1 MSRLENTGAL
11 CIISDSHDT
20 DDEFNL
26 YNCFED
32 VQSDGTSDDFSFIK
46 HKVVEFRGYLN
57 KIRSERPLA
66 VANSNENT
74 SQSLALR
81 CTSTDNN
88 DNDSAKFE
96 KTLQESDESRPEGT
110 LEDNQEIYESK
121 AEESKE
127 KHQNKL
133 NSTFINCVLR
143 I

>member
-1 MSRLENTGAL
+1 MSRSENTGAL
-11 CIISDSHDT
+11 CIISDS
-20 DDEFNL
+20 DDKFNL

-66 VANSNENT
+66 VANSNENS
-74 SQSLALR
+74 SQSLALG

-88 DNDSAKFE
+88 DDDTEKFE
-96 KTLQESDESRPEGT
+96 KTLQESDESTAEGT
-110 LEDNQEIYESK
+110 LEDNQEEIHESK

-127 KHQNKL
+127 KTPK
-133 NSTFINCVLR
+133 
-143 I
+143 

>member
-66 VANSNENT
+66 VVKCNENT
-74 SQSLALR
+74 SKSLALG

-88 DNDSAKFE
+88 DDGSEKFE
-96 KTLQESDESRPEGT
+96 KTLQKSDESTAEGT
-110 LEDNQEIYESK
+110 LEDNQE
-121 AEESKE
+121 
-127 KHQNKL
+127 
-133 NSTFINCVLR
+133 
-143 I
+143 